1 MNKSNIQEADGR
13 LPVAVFMEKPSK
25 KEYPDYYRI
34 ISDPI
39 DMLTI
44 EANIKYD
51 KYTSTDEL
59 LKDFQVIDGSGLSFD
74 TLRIYRSVVRN
85 SGIFTVVCTEAR

>member
-1 MNKSNIQEADGR
+1 
-13 LPVAVFMEKPSK
+13 MEKPSR

-44 EANIKYD
+44 EANIKYE
-51 KYTSTDEL
+51 KYNSTDEL
-59 LKDFQVIDGSGLSFD
+59 LKDFLVSKETCQHGDI
-74 TLRIYRSVVRN
+74 I
-85 SGIFTVVCTEAR
+85 

>member
-1 MNKSNIQEADGR
+1 
-13 LPVAVFMEKPSK
+13 LPVTVFLEKPSK

-44 EANIKYD
+44 EANIKNE
-51 KYTSTDEL
+51 KYNTTDEL
-59 LKDFQVIDGSGLSFD
+59 VKDFQVGL
-74 TLRIYRSVVRN
+74 
-85 SGIFTVVCTEAR
+85 